1 MTLEVIVNQLKEFV
15 WGPVSL
21 VFLVGT
27 GVYLSYRVGFIQF
40 TKFTMV
46 IRHTLGRIFEKN
58 IIFQ

>member
-27 GVYLSYRVGFIQF
+27 GVYLSKRRRLG
-40 TKFTMV
+40 V
-46 IRHTLGRIFEKN
+46 IFPNCTFPYKLNAE
-58 IIFQ
+58 IISINAPFL